1 MQDKEEYL
9 AECKRRAIWLL
20 DAGDPAEAMTSI
32 LSELSHH
39 PDTADHPGIQIGI
52 GFMLLPGWLD
62 NTREVRRFIEGFR

>member
-9 AECKRRAIWLL
+9 AKCKRRSIWLL

-32 LSELSHH
+32 LSDLSNH
-39 PDTADHPGIQIGI
+39 PETENNMGIRLGI
-52 GFMLLPGWLD
+52 GLMLLPGWLD